1 MFPLWGHEGSADHL
15 EALKHRHRASPVP
28 YKESIMSKYMH
39 LTVTV
44 LPYYPRDLE
53 ETYPKLARHLKSLAS
68 DLVARNPSL
77 YEIAGQLDKLLYTFD
92 GTPLR
97 DVFLRHRENL
107 RTIYKSIEENI
118 ADWNLAEA
126 DRLLYK
132 IEDAFDQIESELD

>member
-1 MFPLWGHEGSADHL
+1 
-15 EALKHRHRASPVP
+15 
-28 YKESIMSKYMH
+28 MSKYMH

-44 LPYYPRDLE
+44 VSYYPRDLE
-53 ETYPKLARHLKSLAS
+53 ETYPKMARHLKSLAS

-92 GTPLR
+92 GTPFR
-97 DVFLRHRENL
+97 DVLLRHRENL
-107 RTIYKSIEENI
+107 RNLHKSIEEKI

-132 IEDAFDQIESELD
+132 IEDVFDKIESELD